1 MIRLAFGMLLVEFRE
16 QGFNIELF
24 AFPLSKIANTDL
36 EFGPKRSQRVDMFK
50 QFTPDFFLGRLGELG
65 HLSERQ
71 FKCFCHCETIP
82 QALVKLDTRICA
94 RTRQSLP

>member
-1 MIRLAFGMLLVEFRE
+1 
-16 QGFNIELF
+16 
-24 AFPLSKIANTDL
+24 
-36 EFGPKRSQRVDMFK
+36 MFK